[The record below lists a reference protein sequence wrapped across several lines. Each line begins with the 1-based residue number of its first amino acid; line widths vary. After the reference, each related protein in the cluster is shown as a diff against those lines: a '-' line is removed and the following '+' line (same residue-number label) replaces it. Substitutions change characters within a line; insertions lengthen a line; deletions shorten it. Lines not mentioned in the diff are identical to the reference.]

1 MQFDN
6 ETTTFEIG
14 FFSNFRTLVPS
25 PSPNIEGE
33 GEGHAGP
40 IIGEGAGGQFGWG
53 FLFLGSRAR
62 SVIYESKNLFFF
74 PIHIYCSL
82 QCRMQNRHKCIQ
94 F

>member
-6 ETTTFEIG
+6 ETTTFEIE

-25 PSPNIEGE
+25 PSPNIEEE

-62 SVIYESKNLFFF
+62 SVIYESKNLFF
-74 PIHIYCSL
+74 SL
-82 QCRMQNRHKCIQ
+82 ICCTNKYTAMLQYV
-94 F
+94 